1 MKDRCKQLL
10 KEYWGY
16 DDFRPSQW
24 EVIEALLNGK
34 DSLALFPTGG
44 GKSLCY
50 QIPGLFMEGLAI
62 IISPLIALMEDQIQ
76 ELVSR
81 GITAK
86 AYNSTLDTNQ
96 KIKLLDDC
104 EAGSINFLFIAPE
117 SLKNELFI
125 QRLQRLTISFVAI
138 DEAHC
143 IAQWGHDFRPSYFE
157 IALFR
162 SKVRQVPFLA
172 LTATATEKVITEIIS
187 NLGLIDVNIFKRPFF
202 RDNLSYFVVHEQNTY
217 QQLINIV
224 KKNPQT
230 GIVYAN
236 SRKKTMEIANWLSNH
251 GASVAAYHAGIPK
264 DKRSE
269 IQENWKKGQIK
280 IVVAT
285 NAFGMGINKENVRW
299 VCHLQIPESCEAY
312 FQEAGRAGRDG
323 KPAFSVILYQD
334 NGKKWLAEKEESL
347 LDKNELVEIYQKIC
361 NYFHIAIGDGLG
373 NVYSFSMDDFLNK
386 TGLTKINSL
395 KAFQYFQAIDLL
407 KMNQVANQ
415 EVKIKILNKR
425 FNILNFNPNQTKII
439 KLWEN
444 LLRNYPLDGNQWFGL
459 KMDYYA
465 RILNVNQER
474 VKSYLRL
481 MENMRLLKFQDNNLS
496 KMSFLHSR
504 EESKFLRINESKLN
518 YINKQVLHKAQQMYL
533 YVENKDICRANWILD
548 YFGDSNTGITC
559 GTCDIC
565 IRNNRKGHNRKD
577 MESKIRTIL
586 QKGSIHLKDLVGQF
600 NYFDRQDILDILK
613 EWEANEKISLF
624 RDLIRLK

>member
-1 MKDRCKQLL
+1 MKERCKQLL

-16 DDFRPSQW
+16 SDFRPSQW
-24 EVIEALLNGK
+24 EVIESVLKGK

-50 QIPGLFMEGLAI
+50 QIPGLFLDGLAI
-62 IISPLIALMEDQIQ
+62 IISPLIALMEDQIE
-76 ELVSR
+76 ELQSR

-86 AYNSTLDTNQ
+86 AYNSNLDTNQ
-96 KIKLLDDC
+96 KIRLLDDC
-104 EAGSINFLFIAPE
+104 ESGSINFLFIAPE

-125 QRLQRLTISFVAI
+125 QRLQRLHISFVTI

-162 SKVRQVPFLA
+162 SKVKNVPFLA
-172 LTATATEKVITEIIS
+172 LTATATEKVITEIIE

-202 RDNLSYFVVHEQNTY
+202 RENLSYFVLNEQNTF
-217 QQLINIV
+217 QQLINII

-236 SRKKTMEIANWLSNH
+236 SRKKTVEVANWLSNH
-251 GASVAAYHAGIPK
+251 GANVAAYHAGLAK
-264 DKRSE
+264 EKRSK
-269 IQENWKKGQIK
+269 IQEQWKKGHIK

-299 VCHLQIPESCEAY
+299 VCHLEIPESCEAY

-347 LDKNELVEIYQKIC
+347 LLKGELVEIYQKIC

-373 NVYSFSMDDFLNK
+373 NVYSFSLEDFLSK
-386 TGLTKINSL
+386 TGLTKNVSL

-407 KMNQVANQ
+407 KLNQGGNRD
-415 EVKIKILNKR
+415 VKIKIFNKQ
-425 FNILNFNPNQTKII
+425 FNIQNFNPNQTKII
-439 KLWEN
+439 LLWEN
-444 LLRNYPLDGNQWFGL
+444 LLRNYPLDGNQWFSL
-459 KMDYYA
+459 NLEYYT
-465 RILNVNQER
+465 RILSVNQDR
-474 VKSYLRL
+474 IKSYLRL
-481 MENMRLLKFQDNNLS
+481 MENMRLIKFQDNNLT
-496 KMSFLHSR
+496 KMTFLHSR

-518 YINKQVLHKAQQMYL
+518 YINKQALHKAQQMYL

-548 YFGDSNTGITC
+548 YFGDSNTGISC

-565 IRNNRKGHNRKD
+565 IRNNRSKNNRDKIQKKIHN
-577 MESKIRTIL
+577 IL
-586 QKGSIHLKDLVGQF
+586 QNGAINLKDLVGQF
-600 NYFDRQDILDILK
+600 NYFDKQDILDILN
-613 EWEANEKISLF
+613 EWKSEEKITLF
-624 RDLIRLK
+624 RDIIRLK